1 MAKDSQRQPWSV
13 FSFQNAHSLSRS
25 FGCPEPVLV
34 RYGTKL
40 VRYQCPREV
49 EGRAH
54 LHRYNRPRAD
64 EDRHIGMRV
73 ALIQYSRPYV
83 RPLTMLQQQS
93 GTSSRERPDRLHMRK
108 KQATQFFLPLVQMN
122 AQRSDELCPVVCD
135 GWVYCCSSVHYL
147 LAK

>member
-1 MAKDSQRQPWSV
+1 MLVSHENPLRRDFQHKRRSPAGKSTQTSV
-13 FSFQNAHSLSRS
+13 DGEGFATSAMVCVFIPKRSFVESFFWLSRACL
-25 FGCPEPVLV
+25 G

-108 KQATQFFLPLVQMN
+108 KQRNSFFHLF
-122 AQRSDELCPVVCD
+122 
-135 GWVYCCSSVHYL
+135 
-147 LAK
+147 K